1 MKDYL
6 CNFLRGKKNPSGL
19 KIQSKQTIFEQKL
32 QKQLNLYFGIHTIT
46 TEYILLEIV
55 IDTSPSFSNFWSIL
69 KHSLFRNICIH
80 LNISEYI

>member
-6 CNFLRGKKNPSGL
+6 CNFLRQKKKPLL

-46 TEYILLEIV
+46 TEYIWLEIV
-55 IDTSPSFSNFWSIL
+55 IDTSSSYSSFFSI
-69 KHSLFRNICIH
+69 F
-80 LNISEYI
+80 ETFTF